1 MGNNDFRSQMQT
13 KAQTHQSGQGS
24 SSSSHPMMSQSG
36 SSSSSHP
43 MMGSQSGGR
52 RRRRRSRRAG
62 IGCSTK
68 AAKGGMKMGRS
79 KAAKGGMKM
88 GRSKARRGGMGAMG
102 GFGAVIKEAL
112 VPFGLFA
119 FQKRTQKKRHHGKN
133 KSHRRRR

>member
-24 SSSSHPMMSQSG
+24 SSSSHPMM
-36 SSSSSHP
+36 
-43 MMGSQSGGR
+43 GSQSGGR

-62 IGCSTK
+62 MGCST
-68 AAKGGMKMGRS
+68 